1 MEAVLNVQG
10 MSCGGCV
17 KSVEG
22 ALNNLDGVENVA
34 VELETGKV
42 NVTFNEAVVKLD
54 DISEEIEDIGYDVV
68 K

>member
-1 MEAVLNVQG
+1 MEAVLQVKG

-22 ALNNLDGVENVA
+22 ALQDLNGIEKFDVQLD
-34 VELETGKV
+34 TGQV
-42 NVTFNEAVVKLD
+42 NVTFDESVIQVD
-54 DISEEIEDIGYDVV
+54 QISEEIEDIGYDVV